1 MKILWAAAKTQK
13 KKKKAIKS
21 CYIEIKAKAFIA
33 MKKKKTRIYI
43 LFYKALSM
51 MITLCSKTEKNEQVS
66 KSEAPFRQDSMSF
79 MTPAVP
85 TLPLLT
91 DLVCIAPSI
100 KKSLGR
106 SLKLQSLTFDFFCIL
121 SLLMKIP
128 NEWNRN
134 KWGFTV
140 SYRFTINFVWLNK
153 SNIHVV

>member
-1 MKILWAAAKTQK
+1 
-13 KKKKAIKS
+13 
-21 CYIEIKAKAFIA
+21 
-33 MKKKKTRIYI
+33 
-43 LFYKALSM
+43 

>member
-1 MKILWAAAKTQK
+1 MKILWAAAKTQNSQ
-13 KKKKAIKS
+13 KKKAIKS

-66 KSEAPFRQDSMSF
+66 KSEAPFCQDPMSF

-91 DLVCIAPSI
+91 DLVLYSSI
-100 KKSLGR
+100 
-106 SLKLQSLTFDFFCIL
+106 
-121 SLLMKIP
+121 
-128 NEWNRN
+128 
-134 KWGFTV
+134 
-140 SYRFTINFVWLNK
+140 
-153 SNIHVV
+153 H